1 MSLESA
7 IITALWIG
15 GFVWIVTL
23 IHVGKLKFIDLWRD
37 SPWYTLGLCAI
48 MGFQVGDILM
58 QAWYW
63 VPAAYIPD
71 PVMVERIKQV
81 ECHSPRCEGIVN
93 DLLARAGA
101 K

>member
-15 GFVWIVTL
+15 GFVWMVTL
-23 IHVGKLKFIDLWRD
+23 IHIGKIAFIDLWRD
-37 SPWYTLGLCAI
+37 SPWNTLGLMAI
-48 MGFQVGDILM
+48 MGFAIGFVLIQV
-58 QAWYW
+58 WYW

-81 ECHSPRCEGIVN
+81 ECHSPRCERIVN
-93 DLLARAGA
+93 DLLARVAA